1 MRLLGA
7 VIPQLSIRLRLTLWY
22 GGLFLLAGTVLLGL
36 NFALVARNFPS
47 DGADLRENVER
58 RFDLDPGE
66 LRGEVF
72 FVVERPATPGQS
84 VGPRRGVA
92 ATPLFNSVI
101 SHIKTDT
108 LQQIV
113 WQSGVALGLMAVLSI
128 GFGWFVA
135 GRMLRPVEEIA
146 ATARRISEASLEER
160 IALGGPSDELK
171 DLADQFDA
179 MLDRLQTA
187 FEAQREFVAN
197 ASHELR
203 TPLTII
209 RTEIDVTLDDPDSG
223 REQLERTAEVVRR
236 AIDRTEG
243 LIDRLLVL
251 ARAEEPLQRGE
262 ESELADAVRRA
273 LDAREA
279 EIAELGLRVTLDP
292 GEATVEG
299 DPMLL
304 DRLAGNLVDNA
315 VEHNE
320 RDGWIEI
327 TSGQDEQTVTLSV
340 ANGGALIREDEA
352 PRLFERFARMEGSR
366 TRPRGGYGL
375 GLSIV
380 RAIVRAHRGEVTARA
395 LPEGGLTVEVALPR
409 RRQGSSQ

>member
-1 MRLLGA
+1 MRLPGA
-7 VIPQLSIRLRLTLWY
+7 VIPQPSIRLRLTLWY

-72 FVVERPATPGQS
+72 FVVERPATPGRS

-128 GFGWFVA
+128 GLGWFVA

-243 LIDRLLVL
+243 LIDRLVVL

-273 LDAREA
+273 LDARET

-299 DPMLL
+299 DLMLL

-340 ANGGALIREDEA
+340 ANGGPLIPEGEA
-352 PRLFERFARMEGSR
+352 PRLFERFARAEGSR

-395 LPEGGLTVEVALPR
+395 LSEGGLTVEVSLPR